1 MNRAIWKKAVGDAW
15 LQLLICGLI
24 LVAFGWLF
32 VWLMSQIDLGVW
44 GVMVRAMP
52 SFFRRLSDIP
62 IPAMVTS
69 AGWLTILF
77 IHPITL
83 LVAIGWAVGRG
94 SDSISGEIDRGTMDL
109 VLSLPVRRFTVML
122 APAVVATVGAFVLAG
137 ALLGGIALGLAT
149 CEVSGEVSTRAF
161 LPGAINLACM
171 VFCFTGMTTLVSSF
185 GRNRW
190 RTIIIAGGLYVVSF
204 IIEIVRQFWS
214 AGTWLKYGTFLSAFS
229 PRSLILEPEA
239 TGLLAWPYNLPL
251 ISLGLAAYA
260 VAAIVLTYR
269 DIPAAR

>member
-69 AGWLTILF
+69 AGRLTILF
-77 IHPITL
+77 VHPITL